1 MSEVRDI
8 LTPAEIEMLPLSVKI
23 ITCELAMRFLTD
35 YIDGD
40 LYFKVRS
47 PEHNLIR
54 ARNQMKLLTDIEDKY
69 DQLVAICRDIAQN
82 G

>member
-1 MSEVRDI
+1 
-8 LTPAEIEMLPLSVKI
+8 
-23 ITCELAMRFLTD
+23 MRFLTD

-54 ARNQMKLLTDIEDKY
+54 ARAQMKLLTDVEAKFDTLNDMVQK
-69 DQLVAICRDIAQN
+69 IAAEFKN
-82 G
+82 

>member
-1 MSEVRDI
+1 
-8 LTPAEIEMLPLSVKI
+8 
-23 ITCELAMRFLTD
+23 MRFLTD